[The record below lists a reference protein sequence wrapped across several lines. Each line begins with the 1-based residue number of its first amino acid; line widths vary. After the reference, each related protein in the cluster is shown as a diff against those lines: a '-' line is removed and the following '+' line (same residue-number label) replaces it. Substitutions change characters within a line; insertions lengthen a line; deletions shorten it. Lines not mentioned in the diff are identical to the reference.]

1 MIVVIVLALAGL
13 ALSLY
18 SFFIEQRIKQDPSYR
33 PMCDFS
39 DRASCSK
46 PILSGYGRLL
56 GVSNSIVGSIFYAF
70 LFNVAWRGLAQ
81 VAFWLS
87 AAACVG
93 SVFLAFILYTKIRS
107 FCVICH
113 AIYAINI
120 GLLISSYWY
129 WKGW

>member
-1 MIVVIVLALAGL
+1 MILLSFLGL

-18 SFFIEQRIKQDPSYR
+18 SFLIEQRIKQDPNYK

-56 GVSNSIVGSIFYAF
+56 GISNSIVGSIFYAF

-93 SVFLAFILYTKIRS
+93 SVFLAVILYTKIRTL
-107 FCVICH
+107 CLICH